1 MNKTQNI
8 FKRYEIKYLITQ
20 EQRKYLM
27 DVINEHMTADEYGK
41 STICNIYYDT
51 PDKQLIRK
59 SLEKPVYKEKLRV
72 RSYGTVQQDG
82 IVFVELK
89 KKFDGVVY
97 KRRVCMSESE
107 ATKFLS
113 GKGDPGRKEQIIAE
127 INYFKS
133 FYKNLMP
140 SMYISYDRE
149 AFYDREDKGVRLTL
163 DDNIFWRDTDLSLT
177 VPPGG
182 SPVLDEGMCL
192 LEVKTHTSMP
202 LWLSRELNAL
212 RIYQTSFSKYGTAYL
227 DSKKECGERR
237 ISCA

>member
-1 MNKTQNI
+1 MKQMQTS

-20 EQRKYLM
+20 EQRENLM
-27 DVINEHMTADEYGK
+27 GVINEHMTADEYGK

-51 PDKQLIRK
+51 PDKQLIRQ
-59 SLEKPVYKEKLRV
+59 SLEKPIYKEKLRV
-72 RSYGTVQQDG
+72 RSYGPARQDG

-89 KKFDGVVY
+89 KKFEGVVY
-97 KRRVCMSESE
+97 KRRVCMSDSE
-107 ATKFLS
+107 ASKFLS
-113 GKGDPGRKEQIIAE
+113 GKGDIGRKEQIIAE

-133 FYKNLMP
+133 FYRSIMP

-149 AFYDREDKGVRLTL
+149 AFHEREDKGVRLTL
-163 DDNIFWRDTDLSLT
+163 DDNILWRDTDLSLT

-182 SPVLDEGMCL
+182 SPVLDEGVCL
-192 LEVKTHTSMP
+192 LEVKTHTSIP

-227 DSKKECGERR
+227 NSKKCSERR
-237 ISCA
+237 IICA